1 MNVKFPSVV
10 VSYVRQLRISLCIGA
25 LVYFAYGT
33 GTSMW
38 ASPWLAGAA
47 MFMAL
52 SAPLFSFLCNF
63 ADAAMVRITGLVT
76 MGKLGRFLAQLTFN
90 LIFMAA
96 VVHGGLVSPVDIA
109 HIGGVPGAALLA
121 TLVSQGTQYVA
132 VLVAG
137 CGVGTR
143 DGNVTLGYLVSV
155 SVIALS
161 MLGHPHLQ
169 QGFEVSS
176 MAFGGVILAL
186 GLIKDARWLA
196 GLAMRRSQSGHAQ
209 VSSRIKIRAR
219 H

>member
-1 MNVKFPSVV
+1 MNVKLSSVA

-25 LVYFAYGT
+25 LVCFAYGT

-38 ASPWLAGAA
+38 ASPWLYGTAV
-47 MFMAL
+47 FMTL
-52 SAPLFSFLCNF
+52 CAPLFSILCNV
-63 ADAAMVRITGLVT
+63 ADAAMVRMTGLVT
-76 MGKLGRFLAQLTFN
+76 LGKLGRFVAQLTFN

-96 VVHGGLVSPVDIA
+96 VVHGGLVSRVDIA

-132 VLVAG
+132 VLIAN
-137 CGVGTR
+137 CGIGTR

-161 MLGHPHLQ
+161 MLGHPHIQ
-169 QGFEVSS
+169 HGFEIAS
-176 MAFGGVILAL
+176 MTFGGFILAL

-196 GLAMRRSQSGHAQ
+196 GLASGRTQSGQA
-209 VSSRIKIRAR
+209 
-219 H
+219 

>member
-1 MNVKFPSVV
+1 MNVKLPSVV

-38 ASPWLAGAA
+38 ESPWLSGTA

-63 ADAAMVRITGLVT
+63 ADAAMVRVTRLVT
-76 MGKLGRFLAQLTFN
+76 MGKLGRFLVQLTFN
-90 LIFMAA
+90 LIFMSA

-132 VLVAG
+132 VLIAS
-137 CGVGTR
+137 CGFGTR

-169 QGFEVSS
+169 HGFEISS
-176 MAFGGVILAL
+176 MAFGGFILAL

-196 GLAMRRSQSGHAQ
+196 GLAMRRLQSSHA
-209 VSSRIKIRAR
+209 
-219 H
+219 